1 MILRRLLTITI
12 LLTSTI
18 WSQAQQINPVP
29 DYVFR
34 NQMSVGRNA
43 VTDTAAYFSIG
54 PRYGATKGFMPP
66 LVVDTATF
74 SSGKRNGLLIFSVQK
89 NKFLYW
95 DSVRVQWSDMAGS
108 SGSYIKGNGTIK
120 YIPKFSDSVTL
131 ANSLLYDN
139 SINLSIGTTSP
150 DSSALLQM
158 NSTTQGFL
166 PPRMTQAQR
175 LAITTPE
182 IGLIVYQTDS
192 TYGIYLY
199 TSTGWR
205 SLTMR

>member
-1 MILRRLLTITI
+1 MMLRKLLIAAI

-18 WSQAQQINPVP
+18 WSQAQQVNPVP

-54 PRYGATKGFMPP
+54 PRYGATKGLMPP

-74 SSGKRNGLLIFSVQK
+74 SSNKRNGLLIFSVQK

-139 SINLSIGTTSP
+139 TINLSIGTTSP

-158 NSTTQGFL
+158 NSTTKGFL

-175 LAITTPE
+175 LAITTPI
-182 IGLIVYQTDS
+182 IGLMVYQTDG
-192 TYGIYLY
+192 TEGLY
-199 TSTGWR
+199 VKTSFGWVAIVT
-205 SLTMR
+205 L